1 MTTGEKIA
9 KLRKEKGLTQED
21 FGDLLGVTR
30 QSVSKWEQDISFPET
45 DKLILIAREFN
56 CSLDYLLNNE
66 YNHNNNQN
74 TEEVI
79 ENKRVL
85 KGNLFYA
92 IVIMSFAVTMLLLY
106 FLPLARIPVQ
116 DGFIS
121 QFPHEYYVTFNFYN
135 FVFSTSYKFGNFII
149 LLHYL
154 CTLFIL
160 GIGVLSMF
168 FEDKRIYKASFISS
182 IVSLGLM
189 LIIFITIVI
198 LNISVGALLLTLLNI
213 SYFVFII
220 IYRRKKKC
228 EKQSV

>member
-92 IVIMSFAVTMLLLY
+92 IVIMSFAVTMSLLY

-116 DGFIS
+116 DGIS
-121 QFPHEYYVTFNFYN
+121 QFPYGYYVTFNFYN

-213 SYFVFII
+213 GYFVFII

-228 EKQSV
+228 EEQSV